1 MAAADAAA
9 AAAPASCGSASG
21 YQLTLEDQRLGA
33 FFMALLLIICFI
45 VGYFLHSRH
54 ITWFP
59 EAGAFLIIGVIA
71 GSIFHSFGSK
81 SSSVEQMIF
90 ALEDYLKFDKKS
102 FFLIFLP
109 PIIFE
114 SAYGLKSR
122 KLFANLDAIMMLA
135 IYGTIASSI
144 IVGVLVKFAGDA
156 GWGHPFGWL
165 PSMLFGALIS
175 ATDPVSVLAVF
186 AEVNADINLYSI
198 VYGESVLNDAVALVM
213 YQTVLAFKEIEF
225 NAINIL
231 TAVGSFLRLFVSSA
245 LIGILFALL
254 LSLLFRYSKLHESR
268 FFFLEIALV
277 ACCPYGAWMLSDGI
291 HLSGIVA
298 VLTCGIG
305 MSHWTQPNVS
315 LAAHEF
321 TFRFFKVLALLS
333 ETLVFVALGIAVAV
347 TQHQQEWGFFFL
359 ATLICFVARIFTVY
373 PAGFLCN
380 SWRKHHPISQRGQ
393 FVLWLSGLRGPVA
406 FALAFDTRS
415 DPFFAEGQDGAAIF
429 SATTFIVFFTVF
441 SIGSPAAKILKAL
454 DVLQSS
460 EPEPE
465 VPVQGFSRFI
475 LDLDEKYICRWIHHL
490 PGFSPQEIELYETGI
505 FPAPCFFKLFVV
517 IISRINT
524 AQGARGS
531 QLCWLTAAPS
541 TPLPLVLIIKVLL
554 PPLSAPL

>member
-9 AAAPASCGSASG
+9 AAAPASCGAASA
-21 YQLTLEDQRLGA
+21 YKHQLTLEDQRLGA
-33 FFMALLLIICFI
+33 FFMTLLLVICFI
-45 VGYFLHSRH
+45 IGYLLHSRH

-81 SSSVEQMIF
+81 SSSADQMIF

-135 IYGTIASSI
+135 IYGTLASSI

-156 GWGHPFGWL
+156 GWSHAFGWL
-165 PSMLFGALIS
+165 PSMLFGSLIS

-213 YQTVLAFKEIEF
+213 YQTVLTFKENEF
-225 NAINIL
+225 NVTNIL
-231 TAVGSFLRLFVSSA
+231 IAVGSFLRLFISSA

-254 LSLLFRYSKLHESR
+254 LSVLFRYSKLHESR

-277 ACCPYGAWMLSDGI
+277 ACVPYGAWMLSDGI

-321 TFRFFKVLALLS
+321 TFKFFKVLALLS
-333 ETLVFVALGIAVAV
+333 ETLVFVALGVAVAI
-347 TQHQQEWGFFFL
+347 TQHLSEWGFFFL
-359 ATLICFVARIFTVY
+359 ATLICFVARIFVVY
-373 PAGFLCN
+373 PVGLLCN
-380 SWRKHHPISQRGQ
+380 SWRKHHPISQRAQ

-406 FALAFDTRS
+406 FALAFDTRN

-454 DVLQSS
+454 DVLQG
-460 EPEPE
+460 EAPETE

-475 LDLDEKYICRWIHHL
+475 LDLDEKYIRRWINHL

-505 FPAPCFFKLFVV
+505 YPHPAFSHFL
-517 IISRINT
+517 
-524 AQGARGS
+524 
-531 QLCWLTAAPS
+531 W
-541 TPLPLVLIIKVLL
+541 
-554 PPLSAPL
+554 